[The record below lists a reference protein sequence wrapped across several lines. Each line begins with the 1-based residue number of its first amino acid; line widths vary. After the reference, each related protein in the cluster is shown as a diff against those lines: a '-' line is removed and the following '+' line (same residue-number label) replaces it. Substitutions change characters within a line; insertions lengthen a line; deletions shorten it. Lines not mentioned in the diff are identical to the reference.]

1 MLKRTAW
8 MGASVLVLGAA
19 LAASPLGIGDSGL
32 DLAPAFAK
40 DGRDGGNSGSG
51 SGGGDDDGGSSGS
64 GGGRGS
70 DDSGGSGGRGS
81 DDNGGSGGR
90 GGDDD
95 GGNSGRGGGDDD
107 SSGHGRGRGG
117 DDDGGDNRGGRGGD
131 DDDRASRRGG
141 RDTGGLGAPVPARPV
156 DGARLRVVKVER
168 GAGGM
173 EVTYS
178 NGVREEIEAGR
189 YQRKDAA
196 GRTVVERPATNADLR
211 RIGVNI
217 RNSGLALRPAP
228 AGQVRSVEV
237 GAGSIEVRYATGWK
251 EELAAGRY
259 ELKDPNNN
267 TVVERPATAADRQRM
282 QALAGG

>member
-19 LAASPLGIGDSGL
+19 LAASPARIGFDGLG
-32 DLAPAFAK
+32 LAPAFAK
-40 DGRDGGNSGSG
+40 DGQGGGNSGSGGGRGGDGGSGGDHGGNSGSG
-51 SGGGDDDGGSSGS
+51 SSGRGGGDDGGNS
-64 GGGRGS
+64 GRGG
-70 DDSGGSGGRGS
+70 DD
-81 DDNGGSGGR
+81 R

-95 GGNSGRGGGDDD
+95 GGNSGRGAGDDRGGDD
-107 SSGHGRGRGG
+107 HGRRGG
-117 DDDGGDNRGGRGGD
+117 DDD
-131 DDDRASRRGG
+131 RASSRGG
-141 RDTGGLGAPVPARPV
+141 RDTGGLGAGVPARPV
-156 DGARLRVVKVER
+156 DGSRLRVVKVER
-168 GAGGM
+168 GAGAM

-196 GRTVVERPATNADLR
+196 GRTVAERPATDADLR
-211 RIGVNI
+211 RIGANI
-217 RNSGLALRPAP
+217 RNSGLTLRPAP
-228 AGQVRSVEV
+228 AGQVSSVEV

-282 QALAGG
+282 QALAGS